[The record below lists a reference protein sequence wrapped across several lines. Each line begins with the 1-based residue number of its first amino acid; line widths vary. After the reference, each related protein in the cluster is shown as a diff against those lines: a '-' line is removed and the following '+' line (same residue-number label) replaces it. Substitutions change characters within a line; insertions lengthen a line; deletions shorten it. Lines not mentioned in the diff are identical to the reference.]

1 MRVVALMVALLW
13 CLSPAQARADFFAC
27 ERDGKTWVTNY
38 KDPSAK
44 HCKRIMSGFGA
55 PAPKEGAGANSGN
68 TNTAKPRKK
77 RSWKPP
83 RKVTFDSTGTK
94 GEEKLKDIGR
104 IVELASRKYD
114 LPQAFIHAIIMVES
128 SYKVRALSYKGAMG
142 LMQLMPGTAG
152 DMGVTDP
159 YDPYQN
165 IMGASKFLRILANRF
180 DGDIPKVL
188 AAFHAGGGAV
198 SRANGIPWEGS
209 DGYVR
214 KVLDNYYR
222 RKPEFAAQ

>member
-1 MRVVALMVALLW
+1 MADLW
-13 CLSPAQARADFFAC
+13 ECQ
-27 ERDGKTWVTNY
+27 RDGKTVVTNFRLSG
-38 KDPSAK
+38 DAR
-44 HCKRIMSGFGA
+44 CKRIVKGFGG
-55 PAPKEGAGANSGN
+55 PAPKEVAGQAGAKAA
-68 TNTAKPRKK
+68 TNGKRRKR

-83 RKVTFDSTGTK
+83 RKVTFDATGTK
-94 GEEKLKDIGR
+94 GEEKLKDIDR

-165 IMGASKFLRILANRF
+165 VMGATKFLRILANRF

-214 KVLDNYYR
+214 KVLGNYYR

>member
-1 MRVVALMVALLW
+1 MRFVASILALLW
-13 CLSPAQARADFFAC
+13 CLSPAPARADFYAC
-27 ERDGKTWVTNY
+27 EKDGKIWYTNRKLPGAKRCVVTM
-38 KDPSAK
+38 
-44 HCKRIMSGFGA
+44 RGFGA
-55 PAPKEGAGANSGN
+55 PAPEEEAAAGG
-68 TNTAKPRKK
+68 TAAPKGKKRKR

-83 RKVTFDSTGTK
+83 RKVTFDATGTK
-94 GEEKLKDIGR
+94 GEEKLKDINR
-104 IVELASRKYD
+104 IVELASKKYD
-114 LPQAFIHAIIMVES
+114 LPQAFIHAVIMVES

-165 IMGASKFLRILANRF
+165 VMGATKFLRILANRF

-222 RKPEFAAQ
+222 RKPEFAKQ